1 MKMAEASF
9 LLFLIGCQSVVI
21 QADLQAHNIKEDIE
35 IGTPILRYFYITNRY
50 WKLKLFELEKHS
62 FLRVNASDVDITY
75 SVSND
80 NFAVDSGGVI
90 SNNKRLDA
98 DGNNGYYEFLVTM
111 TVPVRIYTKN
121 TNDEEPRF
129 SQQVYTATVDG
140 NAGPNTLVTAVLAH
154 DKVNN

>member
-1 MKMAEASF
+1 MLRSLGMKMLEASS
-9 LLFLIGCQSVVI
+9 LLLLMACQSGLI
-21 QADLQAHNIKEDIE
+21 QADFQAHNIDEDIA
-35 IGTPILRYFYITNRY
+35 IGTPIL
-50 WKLKLFELEKHS
+50 K
-62 FLRVNASDVDITY
+62 VNALDADIRY

-80 NFAVDSGGVI
+80 YFAVDSDGVI
-90 SNNKRLDA
+90 SSNRRLDA
-98 DGNNGYYEFLVTM
+98 DSNDGYYEFLVTM

-154 DKVNN
+154 DKVNRKLNPQTIMI

>member
-1 MKMAEASF
+1 MLEASS
-9 LLFLIGCQSVVI
+9 LLLLLACQSGLI
-21 QADLQAHNIKEDIE
+21 QADFQAHNIDEDIA
-35 IGTPILRYFYITNRY
+35 IGTPIL
-50 WKLKLFELEKHS
+50 K
-62 FLRVNASDVDITY
+62 VNALDADIRY

-80 NFAVDSGGVI
+80 YFAVDSDGVI
-90 SNNKRLDA
+90 SSNRRLDA
-98 DGNNGYYEFLVTM
+98 DSNDGYYEFLVTM

-154 DKVNN
+154 DKVNRKLNPQTIMI